1 MISEKTKKNL
11 ETRYNCHISSNYLC
25 GTYDVFS
32 LDGCHW
38 DWAGTYRGLV
48 SMLGQG
54 QPEENLGQEKK
65 MRAAALFFCCYVHFS
80 EAVLWAKGG
89 NALLT
94 FLVHGLRMDSRMGE
108 VCKPITE
115 PAKGGGRI
123 G

>member
-11 ETRYNCHISSNYLC
+11 ETRYNCHISINYLC

-65 MRAAALFFCCYVHFS
+65 MRAAALFFCCPPAGPPTPSFS
-80 EAVLWAKGG
+80 ATTPYIPSRKILEKVLIRAMRQT
-89 NALLT
+89 A
-94 FLVHGLRMDSRMGE
+94 
-108 VCKPITE
+108 
-115 PAKGGGRI
+115 
-123 G
+123 